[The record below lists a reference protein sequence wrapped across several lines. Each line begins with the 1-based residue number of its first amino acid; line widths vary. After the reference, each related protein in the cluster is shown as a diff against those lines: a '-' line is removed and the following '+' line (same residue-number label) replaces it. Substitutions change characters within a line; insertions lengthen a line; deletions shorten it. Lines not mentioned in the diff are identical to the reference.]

1 MNEQLPILTRQ
12 TLDQSVI
19 FSQWKDIISGQ
30 NEIIGRY
37 GDSQGIKLGTTVV
50 AMLITQSE
58 CYIINVGDS
67 RAYII
72 NDDINQI
79 TQDQTFIAR
88 EIALG
93 HMTPEQAKTDR
104 RRNVLLQCV
113 GASEKVYLMFLLK
126 IRYKHS
132 IYVMFGRSSTR
143 NNSRRNIHKIKTR
156 IID

>member
-1 MNEQLPILTRQ
+1 MGGLQKGEVASATVIKAFDKWVNEQLPILTRQ

-79 TQDQTFIAR
+79 TQDQTF
-88 EIALG
+88 
-93 HMTPEQAKTDR
+93 P
-104 RRNVLLQCV
+104 LQYHQIV
-113 GASEKVYLMFLLK
+113 KL
-126 IRYKHS
+126 
-132 IYVMFGRSSTR
+132 
-143 NNSRRNIHKIKTR
+143 
-156 IID
+156 